1 MGVRRRAREHSLQ
14 FLYQIDLLKS
24 ASSPELDLLK
34 QVELYWSNK
43 DKLPEKQVVDFSNII
58 NIGTSENLQILDDII
73 SKYSENW
80 KFNRISK
87 IDRNILRIAV
97 YELLFMKDVPDKVTI
112 NEAIEIAKKFGTE
125 ESSSFINGI
134 LDKINKNIKE
144 GVRNDHNRGHSQS
157 SRKN

>member
-58 NIGTSENLQILDDII
+58 SIGTSENLQILDDII